1 MSRKQTMVMISVPCN
16 FLDQAMRAF
25 DLFEDFKRLATVKYL
40 HMTLAPEAD
49 LRRILQHALD
59 TAKQVDMR
67 VIAAFYPNT
76 DIGWVDET
84 CKVIS
89 DGEYFQL
96 LEDVLREHGYQR
108 PSPQP
113 EMVGE
118 GI

>member
-1 MSRKQTMVMISVPCN
+1 MSREQTMVMVSVPCN
-16 FLDQAMRAF
+16 LLDRAMHAF
-25 DLFEDFKRLATVKYL
+25 DVFEDFKRLATVKYL
-40 HMTLAPEAD
+40 HMTLAPDAN

-67 VIAAFYPNT
+67 IIAVFYPHT

-89 DGEYFQL
+89 NGECFQPL
-96 LEDVLREHGYQR
+96 DDVLQEHGFQR
-108 PSPQP
+108 PAPKP